1 MQLRVRALPK
11 ASRFNPQVPEDKNVK
26 VSPYLL
32 EDIHGEILCVQES
45 PKVKTPKKN
54 TEALYVLGAL
64 TGFYMF
70 IPGEGHAASKTLN
83 WK

>member
-1 MQLRVRALPK
+1 MQLRVRAFPR
-11 ASRFNPQVPEDKNVK
+11 ASTINPQIPEDT
-26 VSPYLL
+26 
-32 EDIHGEILCVQES
+32 DIKSKDTHGEIICVQES

-54 TEALYVLGAL
+54 IEALYVLGAF

-70 IPGEGHAASKTLN
+70 IPGDGHAASKILN

>member
-1 MQLRVRALPK
+1 MQLRVRALPR
-11 ASRFNPQVPEDKNVK
+11 ASRFNPQMPENTNIK

-45 PKVKTPKKN
+45 PKVKIPKKN
-54 TEALYVLGAL
+54 IEALYVLGTL

-70 IPGEGHAASKTLN
+70 IPGDGHAASKILN